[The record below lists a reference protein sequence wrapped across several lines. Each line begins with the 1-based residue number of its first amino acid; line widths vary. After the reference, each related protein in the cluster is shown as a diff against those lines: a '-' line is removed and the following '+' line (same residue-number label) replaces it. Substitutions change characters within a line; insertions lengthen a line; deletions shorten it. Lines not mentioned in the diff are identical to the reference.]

1 MKSNT
6 HQAADT
12 NPFKNAPE
20 IFQRIRSEVTV
31 ISFDLWGTLFDDR
44 ALRTDRMTFRERRI
58 RYFQRA
64 LREAGVRIDY
74 GTAKDAYQH
83 ARQVFDDY
91 WRRQQA
97 FDADIGMDA
106 MLKFVGAAI
115 PEPIRQNIIRY
126 FQTVV
131 NLVTLRMYPG
141 TREAIHRL
149 AGRYRL
155 ALISDTGWTPSWV
168 LREQLRRN
176 DILSCFALTIF
187 SDETGVCKPH
197 PSMFARVTDH
207 FHVRPEQCM
216 HVGDI
221 PFTDLLGA
229 KRAGFYAA
237 WIYKPELETEI
248 TSESAPD
255 WVAHSVA
262 ELTEDLMA

>member
-1 MKSNT
+1 MKANT
-6 HQAADT
+6 HQASGT
-12 NPFKNAPE
+12 IPFKNAPAVLK
-20 IFQRIRSEVTV
+20 RIRSDVTV

-74 GTAKDAYQH
+74 DTAKAAYQH

-106 MLKFVGAAI
+106 MLKFVGATI
-115 PEPIRQNIIRY
+115 PESVRQKIIRY

-155 ALISDTGWTPSWV
+155 ALISDTGWTPNEV

-176 DILSCFALTIF
+176 EILHHFSLLVF
-187 SDETGVCKPH
+187 SDQTGVCKPH
-197 PSMFARVTDH
+197 PSMFSRVTDH
-207 FHVRPEQCM
+207 FNARPEQCM

-237 WIYKPELETEI
+237 WIYKPEFEAEI
-248 TSESAPD
+248 TAESAPD
-255 WVAHSVA
+255 WVVQSVA
-262 ELTEDLMA
+262 ELAEELLA